1 MNQDHLSA
9 AEVAIFR
16 EDSFSSRSIEI
27 GRHLL
32 TCRECRAKLP
42 AVTPQEF
49 RECVLGADGS
59 RLDESEQEHRFFVF
73 PILSFARVTAFA
85 GFAILLV
92 AGIYFVGTDRFGSF
106 ETSVVK
112 NEEYAAAGER
122 SPVVETTATAPTLLT
137 EKEQLPIKRVIGPGI
152 DSDRRRSSRKNDER
166 TIVGVAAREP
176 KVRNAETRGNEEP
189 CSAGATIN
197 VESKS
202 DGNGVFLKWNAV
214 KGAQSYA
221 VYISDLEERL
231 VDRFETRNGTSY
243 TSRANFERSIVYK
256 WRLIITLKSG
266 ETVVGD
272 SQKLLL
278 DELKL
283 NKNSQ
288 RSSRTHTRSE
298 MNIRCSEKN

>member
-9 AEVAIFR
+9 AEVAMFR
-16 EDSFSSRSIEI
+16 GDNFSSRSIEI

-32 TCRECRAKLP
+32 ACKECRAKLP
-42 AVTPQEF
+42 SVTPQEF
-49 RECVLGADGS
+49 RDCVLGADIP
-59 RLDESEQEHRFFVF
+59 RLDESEQEYRFFVF

-112 NEEYAAAGER
+112 NEEYAAAGEL
-122 SPVVETTATAPTLLT
+122 SPVVETTTTAPTPLI
-137 EKEQLPIKRVIGPGI
+137 EKEQLPIKRVIVPNRDSRPKPPLTKTDQRKVAGVPASGP
-152 DSDRRRSSRKNDER
+152 KLQ
-166 TIVGVAAREP
+166 
-176 KVRNAETRGNEEP
+176 NAETRGRENP
-189 CSAGATIN
+189 CSGGATIN

-202 DGNGVFLKWNAV
+202 DGKGVFLKWNAV

-221 VYISDLEERL
+221 VYISDLEEKL
-231 VDRFETRNGTSY
+231 VDRFETDNGTSY

-278 DELKL
+278 DEPKW

>member
-1 MNQDHLSA
+1 M
-9 AEVAIFR
+9 FR
-16 EDSFSSRSIEI
+16 EDGFSSKSIEI

-32 TCRECRAKLP
+32 ACKECRAKLP
-42 AVTPQEF
+42 SVTPQEF
-49 RECVLGADGS
+49 RDCVLGANGEG
-59 RLDESEQEHRFFVF
+59 LDQSEYKYRFFDF

-85 GFAILLV
+85 GFAILLL
-92 AGIYFVGTDRFGSF
+92 AGIYFVGVQKFSTPNTVAKSENNAVTNELNPVP
-106 ETSVVK
+106 ETVA
-112 NEEYAAAGER
+112 NQ
-122 SPVVETTATAPTLLT
+122 TTH
-137 EKEQLPIKRVIGPGI
+137 EKEQFPIKSVDVPNRDSRPKPPLTKTDQRKVASVTPSGP
-152 DSDRRRSSRKNDER
+152 KLQ
-166 TIVGVAAREP
+166 
-176 KVRNAETRGNEEP
+176 NAETRGSENP
-189 CSAGATIN
+189 CSGGATIN

-202 DGNGVFLKWNAV
+202 DGKGVFLKWNAV

-221 VYISDLEERL
+221 VYISDLEEKL
-231 VDRFETRNGTSY
+231 VDRFETDNGTSY

-278 DELKL
+278 DEPKW

>member
-1 MNQDHLSA
+1 MSQGHLSA
-9 AEVAIFR
+9 AEVAIYR

-32 TCRECRAKLP
+32 ACKECRAKLP
-42 AVTPQEF
+42 SVTPQEF
-49 RECVLGADGS
+49 RDCVLGADIP
-59 RLDESEQEHRFFVF
+59 RLDESEQEYRFLNLPV
-73 PILSFARVTAFA
+73 LSFARVAAFA
-85 GFAILLV
+85 GFAILLA
-92 AGIYFVGTDRFGSF
+92 AGIFFVGTDRFGSF
-106 ETSVVK
+106 ESSVVK
-112 NEEYAAAGER
+112 NEEYAAGGELN
-122 SPVVETTATAPTLLT
+122 PGVETTATAPTPLI
-137 EKEQLPIKRVIGPGI
+137 EKEQLPIKSVIRPGI

-176 KVRNAETRGNEEP
+176 KVRNAETRGNENP
-189 CSAGATIN
+189 CSGGATIN
-197 VESKS
+197 VESRS
-202 DGNGVFLKWNAV
+202 DGKGVFLKWNAV

-221 VYISDLEERL
+221 VYISDLEEKL
-231 VDRFETRNGTSY
+231 VDRFETDNGTSY
-243 TSRANFERSIVYK
+243 TSRAIFERSVVYK
-256 WRLIITLKSG
+256 WRLIIILKSG